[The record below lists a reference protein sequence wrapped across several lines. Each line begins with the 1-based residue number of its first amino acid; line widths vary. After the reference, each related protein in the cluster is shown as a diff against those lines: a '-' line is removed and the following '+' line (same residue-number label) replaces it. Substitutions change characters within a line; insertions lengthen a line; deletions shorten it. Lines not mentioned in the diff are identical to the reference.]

1 MPLFAHRWSPED
13 VDVDGVDLIER
24 LAKAFGNVLRPDK
37 TQFLGQTTCLGIG
50 LGGPTV

>member
-24 LAKAFGNVLRPDK
+24 LAKASGNVLRPDFWVR
-37 TQFLGQTTCLGIG
+37 Q
-50 LGGPTV
+50 PVWA